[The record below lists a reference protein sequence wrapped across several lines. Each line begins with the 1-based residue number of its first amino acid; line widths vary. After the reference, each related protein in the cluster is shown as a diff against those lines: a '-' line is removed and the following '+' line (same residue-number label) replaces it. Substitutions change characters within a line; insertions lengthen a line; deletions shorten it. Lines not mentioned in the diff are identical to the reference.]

1 MNNPAEARPTVLSP
15 NVVGVLWM
23 LAAVT
28 LLTGMFAA
36 AKHLMTTLPVLE
48 VGMFRFFMSL
58 LFYLPW
64 LFANGLSAIKSERP
78 FAHFWR
84 AFFGATSLL
93 AGIYAVHNMLLADA
107 TVLLFTIPLWS
118 ILLAAFFLGER
129 IRLRRSLATFAGF
142 VGVLLMVKPHAGIEP
157 AAFVA
162 LLGAILATCAITTMK
177 NLTRTEPTE
186 RIVFYFLFYGF
197 LILGIPALM
206 VFQMPTPIEWM
217 WLVLLGVFGSSGQYC
232 LTRAYAAGE
241 MTIVAPFD
249 FTRIII
255 AGLVGYLLFDEL
267 PDIWGFVGAAVI
279 MGSCVYIVRRE
290 AMIRKEEKP
299 ATSSE

>member
-1 MNNPAEARPTVLSP
+1 MTIPAAERPTILSP

-23 LAAVT
+23 LVAVI

-36 AKHLMTTLPVLE
+36 AKHLMTTLPVFE

-64 LFANGLSAIKSERP
+64 LASNGLSAIKTERP

-84 AFFGATSLL
+84 GFFGATSLL
-93 AGIYAVHNMLLADA
+93 AGIYAVHHLLLADA

-118 ILLAAFFLGER
+118 ILLAALFLGER
-129 IRLRRSLATFAGF
+129 VRLRRSMATIAGF
-142 VGVLLMVKPHAGIEP
+142 IGVLLMVKPHAGIEP

-162 LLGAILATCAITTMK
+162 LFGAILATCAITTMK
-177 NLTRTEPTE
+177 NLTRTEPLE

-197 LILGIPALM
+197 LILLIPALF
-206 VFQMPTPIEWM
+206 VFEMPTPTEWM
-217 WLVLLGVFGSSGQYC
+217 WLVLLGIFGSSGQFC

-249 FTRIII
+249 FTRIIV
-255 AGLVGYLLFDEL
+255 AGLVGYLFFNEL
-267 PDIWGFVGAAVI
+267 PDAWGFAGAAVI

-290 AMIRKEEKP
+290 AMIRRETGTVPPEK
-299 ATSSE
+299 

>member
-1 MNNPAEARPTVLSP
+1 MSIPAAERPTIMSP

-23 LAAVT
+23 LVAVI

-36 AKHLMTTLPVLE
+36 AKHLMTTLPVFE
-48 VGMFRFFMSL
+48 VGMFRFLMSL

-64 LFANGLSAIKSERP
+64 LATNGLSAIKTDRP

-84 AFFGATSLL
+84 SFFGATSLL
-93 AGIYAVHNMLLADA
+93 AGIYAVHHMLLADA
-107 TVLLFTIPLWS
+107 TVLIFTIPLWS
-118 ILLAAFFLGER
+118 ILLAALFLGER
-129 IRLRRSLATFAGF
+129 VRLRRSAATIAGF

-162 LLGAILATCAITTMK
+162 LFGAILATCAITTMK
-177 NLTRTEPTE
+177 NLTRTEPAE
-186 RIVFYFLFYGF
+186 RIVFYFLFYGV
-197 LILGIPALM
+197 LILGIPALI
-206 VFQMPTPIEWM
+206 VFQMPTPMEWM
-217 WLVLLGVFGSSGQYC
+217 WLAMLGFFGSSGQYC

-249 FTRIII
+249 FTRIIV
-255 AGLVGYLLFDEL
+255 AGIVGYFLFDEL
-267 PDIWGFVGAAVI
+267 PDAWGFAGATVI

-290 AMIRKEEKP
+290 AMIRQEER
-299 ATSSE
+299 SSPKL